1 MQPPDGGF
9 VSYARDMLFAGG
21 IEKGDAGILLF
32 VPVIV
37 TDKYEPVLLRR
48 VTNQPEKD
56 GSVAGKTKL
65 QKPLFVI

>member
-48 VTNQPEKD
+48 VTNHPEKA

-65 QKPLFVI
+65 LKPLFVI